1 MPKVSIVIPYY
12 NHGKYIDETVAS
24 IDQIPDKDLYE
35 VIIVNDGSTD
45 DYSNERLRALEQT
58 GKYTIIWQENSGV
71 GAARNN
77 GIKHAKGEFILPVD
91 SDNTILPDY
100 IYRALEIFQ
109 NQPEISIVYCDRNLF
124 GETSGICKVGPF
136 NLQRLM
142 LDNFIDNC
150 AVFRKSMIDEI
161 GGYDTFRELAGLA
174 DWELWI
180 RAARNGH
187 KFYYID
193 EPLFNYRLVPDSMI
207 RQLVSNKT
215 KGNTNIDHLAEKY
228 KDFLSPFYID
238 EYFIKRFK
246 KSPIGFSGKII
257 LKIYFPSIFN
267 RLVSKGKLRKY
278 I

>member
-1 MPKVSIVIPYY
+1 MPKISIIIPYY

-45 DYSNERLRALEQT
+45 SYSNERLLALEQT
-58 GKYTIIWQENSGV
+58 GKYTVIQQENKGV
-71 GAARNN
+71 CAARNN
-77 GIKHAKGEFILPVD
+77 GIAHAKGEYILPVD

-100 IYRALEIFQ
+100 IYKAIEVLQ
-109 NQPEISIVYCDRNLF
+109 NNPEISIVYCDYNLF
-124 GETSGICKVGPF
+124 GESSGICKVGTF

-150 AVFRKSMIDEI
+150 SVFRKSMIDEI
-161 GGYDTFRELAGLA
+161 GGYDLFRELAGIE

-180 RAARNGH
+180 RAAYNRH

-193 EPLFNYRLVPDSMI
+193 QPLFNYRIVPNSQI
-207 RQLVSNKT
+207 RRLVSNKIR
-215 KGNTNIDHLAEKY
+215 GNKNMDFFAEKY
-228 KDFLSPFYID
+228 SDFLSPHYVD
-238 EYFIKRFK
+238 EYFVTRFK
-246 KSPIGFSGKII
+246 KSPIGFLGKII
-257 LKIYFPSIFN
+257 LKIYFPKRFN
-267 RLVSKGKLRKY
+267 KLVSRGKLRKY